1 MGAES
6 VRVIIRQKLRDG
18 RLPYDDVSKFWRDP
32 DVEDQC
38 DACDCAFTKDELVM
52 DGIASTLGG
61 DKKSIQFHAVCFH
74 LWDDERRAG
83 QPP

>member
-6 VRVIIRQKLRDG
+6 VRVIIRQKLKDG

-32 DVEDQC
+32 GDGDQC
-38 DACDCAFTKDELVM
+38 DACDSPFTKDELVM
-52 DGIASTLGG
+52 DGIGV

-74 LWDDERRAG
+74 LWDDERRAA